1 MRKGIL
7 IARSAPEDAPVEQTG
22 DAEARAPRNRLRPLL
37 NAPGLVADPAAR
49 PVGALGQSLNEFQAK
64 AQRAE
69 EIEQKLAQGQA
80 VVDLD
85 PTLIDPSFVSDRLPN
100 TDEAQHRLV
109 EAIRENGQHI
119 PILVRPHPE
128 KDGHYQV
135 AFGHRRLRAVKE
147 LGRQVRA
154 IVRNLTDEELV
165 IAQGQENNE
174 REDLSFIERALFAHH
189 LERKDF
195 SRATITA
202 ALSVHK
208 TDLSTMLSIV
218 ARVPSSLIDAIGP
231 APKTGRRSWMALADA
246 LKGKAEIKKAE
257 TAAASES
264 LKTLDSDA
272 RFAAVAKAL
281 TTPKAAGAPI
291 TIKDPKGRQFARAER
306 TGSATVLKI
315 DEKVVPAFGQYLLDR
330 MPELLAAFESQRE
343 GTDS

>member
-7 IARSAPEDAPVEQTG
+7 IARPTPDDVPAEQ
-22 DAEARAPRNRLRPLL
+22 AENIDARAPRSRVRPLL

-69 EIEQKLAQGQA
+69 EIEQKLAQGQT
-80 VVDLD
+80 VVELD

-100 TDEAQHRLV
+100 SEDAHQRLV
-109 EAIRENGQHI
+109 DAIRENGQLI

-128 KDGHYQV
+128 KEGHYQV

-154 IVRNLTDEELV
+154 IVRNLSDEELV

-189 LERKDF
+189 LERKGF

-218 ARVPSSLIDAIGP
+218 ARIPASLIEGIGP
-231 APKTGRRSWMALADA
+231 APKTGRRSWMALADG
-246 LKGKAEIKKAE
+246 LKGKSEIKKAE
-257 TAAASES
+257 AAIASENFRA
-264 LKTLDSDA
+264 LDSDA
-272 RFAAVAKAL
+272 RFAVVAKAI
-281 TTPKAAGAPI
+281 TPFKDTGAPI

-306 TGSATVLKI
+306 TASVTVLKI
-315 DEKVVPAFGQYLLDR
+315 DEKVAPAFGQYLLDKL
-330 MPELLAAFESQRE
+330 PELLAAFESQRE
-343 GTDS
+343 KADG

>member
-7 IARSAPEDAPVEQTG
+7 IARTASEDTPVEQAG

-37 NAPGLVADPAAR
+37 NAPGLVTDPAAR

-69 EIEQKLAQGQA
+69 EIEQKLAQGQS

-85 PTLIDPSFVSDRLPN
+85 PMLVDPSFVTDRLPN
-100 TDEAQHRLV
+100 TDGAHQRLV
-109 EAIRENGQHI
+109 EAIRENGQLI

-128 KDGHYQV
+128 KDGYYQV

-154 IVRNLTDEELV
+154 IVRNLSDEELV

-189 LERKDF
+189 LERKGF

-218 ARVPSSLIDAIGP
+218 ARIPPALIDAIGP
-231 APKTGRRSWMALADA
+231 ASKTGRRSWMALADA
-246 LKGKAEIKKAE
+246 LKGKSEIKKAE
-257 TAAASES
+257 VAASSES
-264 LKTLDSDA
+264 FNALDSDA
-272 RFAAVAKAL
+272 RFAAIAKAL
-281 TTPKAAGAPI
+281 ITPKAIGASI

-306 TGSATVLKI
+306 TSSATVLKI
-315 DEKVVPAFGQYLLDR
+315 DEKAAPAFGQYLLDKL
-330 MPELLAAFESQRE
+330 PELLVAFESESQRAD
-343 GTDS
+343 G